1 MKRCPTCNRTYTDST
16 LSFCIEDGT
25 PLTPVNSPDE
35 STVVSP
41 RETAPYQPPGT
52 YVPPSGPARK
62 RRVWPWVLGIGGAFI
77 LGIVIIY
84 IDDLDREIISIAAA
98 ILIPRLIRS
107 SREQAERT
115 VSQSRNSNAN
125 ESANTNLNEPANANV
140 SVPANVNANLNANAN
155 INTNANVN
163 ANESAEVPPPTDRD
177 QVLDQ
182 LTDLENDW
190 TVANINADKK
200 ALDRILADDYVG
212 QSSEGKLQSK
222 AEYIRTIQRDTGI
235 EKWKFNDLKVVLAG
249 DRATLTGNITL
260 LAQGGEIVFDFT
272 DKFVWRDGRWQATGS
287 NVKRKE

>member
-1 MKRCPTCNRTYTDST
+1 MKRCPTCNRTYTDPT

-25 PLTPVNSPDE
+25 PLTPINSADE
-35 STVVSP
+35 STMVLP
-41 RETAPYQPPGT
+41 REAAPYQPPGT
-52 YVPPSGPARK
+52 YVPPGGPARK

-77 LGIVIIY
+77 LGIVV
-84 IDDLDREIISIAAA
+84 ISIAVA
-98 ILIPRLIRS
+98 ILAPRLIRS
-107 SREQAERT
+107 SRKQAER
-115 VSQSRNSNAN
+115 VANESRNSNAN
-125 ESANTNLNEPANANV
+125 ESANTNLNEQANANV

-155 INTNANVN
+155 INTNENVN
-163 ANESAEVPPPTDRD
+163 ANESAEVPPPTDQD
-177 QVLDQ
+177 QVLGQ

-200 ALDRILADDYVG
+200 ALERILADDYVG

-235 EKWKFNDLKVVLAG
+235 EKWKFDDLKVMLAG

-260 LAQGGEIVFDFT
+260 LAQGGEIVFDFK

-287 NVKRKE
+287 EVKRRES

>member
-1 MKRCPTCNRTYTDST
+1 MKRCPTCNRTYTDPT

-25 PLTPVNSPDE
+25 PLIPVSSADE

-41 RETAPYQPPGT
+41 REAAPYQPPGT
-52 YVPPSGPARK
+52 YVPQGGPARK

-77 LGIVIIY
+77 LGIIV
-84 IDDLDREIISIAAA
+84 ISIAAA

-115 VSQSRNSNAN
+115 ANESRNSNAN
-125 ESANTNLNEPANANV
+125 ESANTNVNEQANANV
-140 SVPANVNANLNANAN
+140 SVPTNVNANLNANAN
-155 INTNANVN
+155 TNTNENVN
-163 ANESAEVPPPTDRD
+163 ANESAEVPPPTDQE

-182 LTDLENDW
+182 LRDLENDW

-235 EKWKFNDLKVVLAG
+235 EKWKFDDLKVMLAG

-260 LAQGGEIVFDFT
+260 LAQDGEVVFDFK

-287 NVKRKE
+287 EVKRKEG